1 MVLNDG
7 MSSVL
12 KKITSALDTTL
23 KSFEQVQRASGK
35 AVDVS
40 AIQKARSELASAN
53 AEIDDMAAGY
63 RKAKEQEDQLNDS
76 INSGTN
82 AADKLLGKITSLV
95 AAYASLSSIKNAV
108 TDSLSAADTQ
118 IAAQTQLA
126 SVMNN
131 MGTLD
136 YYDKVLD
143 KASEIQSKGIY
154 GDEAMIAGAAELSTY
169 FSDAQAVLSMMD
181 TLSNYAMGMSG
192 GGELDTTAM
201 VDYATG
207 IGKIMSGSYDA
218 MTKKGFEF
226 TDVQKAIIEGTATNA
241 QIVSELGE
249 EYVGLSNDMQAAAVI
264 GNIIDESWAGLYETM
279 SNTPEGKIISLKN
292 TLGDMK
298 ETVGAELYPA
308 VLELVDMVQ
317 DNLPEIETII
327 DGIVQALQV
336 VITVLSWVVDLAISA
351 ASTIIENWS
360 WIGPIV
366 LGVAAAWAVYQI
378 WQLAAAAAAGIMAAK
393 QAIVNAV
400 MTANPILIVVMAL
413 IAFVAIVY
421 AAVGALNTF
430 AGTSVSATGIVMG
443 AFATLAAII
452 YNCFALAWNIVAAFI
467 EFFVNVWNYPEYTI
481 KAFAVN
487 VAVAFLSFCLACVTG
502 TQSAVSVIVGL
513 WNAFGQAIYNVLAFI
528 CNIFF
533 AIVEAIV
540 NGWNS
545 GVYQIKTYLVSMA
558 TSALSVAQSM
568 ASSFGSAASNI
579 ANVFISAA
587 NTAINAINAIIGA
600 LNNIPGVNIS
610 TVSTI
615 GSVSWDGGAASIADT
630 ASSLQGLLGD
640 APETWTAPTLELGSL
655 SDAYN
660 EGKEIGADLVSG
672 MESTLTSTISSLQD
686 SIADTPEGYWSAP
699 TLDYINLS
707 DAAQAGY
714 EFGQSVDDKISDLF
728 DYEGL
733 DLSSSPYNLG
743 STLDDIADD
752 TGSIADDGSKG
763 SGTSSDALDV
773 SEEQLEYL
781 RDIAERDAINRFTT
795 AEVKIDMTGMTNKID
810 SSLDIDGII
819 SQLTSGFSEALVTA
833 AEGVHA

>member
-1 MVLNDG
+1 
-7 MSSVL
+7 
-12 KKITSALDTTL
+12 
-23 KSFEQVQRASGK
+23 
-35 AVDVS
+35 
-40 AIQKARSELASAN
+40 
-53 AEIDDMAAGY
+53 
-63 RKAKEQEDQLNDS
+63 
-76 INSGTN
+76 
-82 AADKLLGKITSLV
+82 
-95 AAYASLSSIKNAV
+95 
-108 TDSLSAADTQ
+108 
-118 IAAQTQLA
+118 
-126 SVMNN
+126 
-131 MGTLD
+131 
-136 YYDKVLD
+136 
-143 KASEIQSKGIY
+143 
-154 GDEAMIAGAAELSTY
+154 
-169 FSDAQAVLSMMD
+169 
-181 TLSNYAMGMSG
+181 
-192 GGELDTTAM
+192 
-201 VDYATG
+201 
-207 IGKIMSGSYDA
+207 
-218 MTKKGFEF
+218 
-226 TDVQKAIIEGTATNA
+226 
-241 QIVSELGE
+241 
-249 EYVGLSNDMQAAAVI
+249 
-264 GNIIDESWAGLYETM
+264 
-279 SNTPEGKIISLKN
+279 
-292 TLGDMK
+292 
-298 ETVGAELYPA
+298 
-308 VLELVDMVQ
+308 
-317 DNLPEIETII
+317 
-327 DGIVQALQV
+327 
-336 VITVLSWVVDLAISA
+336 
-351 ASTIIENWS
+351 
-360 WIGPIV
+360 
-366 LGVAAAWAVYQI
+366 
-378 WQLAAAAAAGIMAAK
+378 
-393 QAIVNAV
+393 
-400 MTANPILIVVMAL
+400 
-413 IAFVAIVY
+413 
-421 AAVGALNTF
+421 
-430 AGTSVSATGIVMG
+430 
-443 AFATLAAII
+443 
-452 YNCFALAWNIVAAFI
+452 
-467 EFFVNVWNYPEYTI
+467 
-481 KAFAVN
+481 
-487 VAVAFLSFCLACVTG
+487 
-502 TQSAVSVIVGL
+502 VGL